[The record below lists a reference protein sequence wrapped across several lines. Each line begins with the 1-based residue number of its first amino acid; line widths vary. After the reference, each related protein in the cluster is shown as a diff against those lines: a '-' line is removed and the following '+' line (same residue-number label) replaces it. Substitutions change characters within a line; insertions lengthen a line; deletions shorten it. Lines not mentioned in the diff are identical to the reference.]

1 MSTTSFLHSFASQ
14 VFLLLKGQKV
24 QERGIQLLGKKVC
37 QKGFRV
43 LLGIGKHRFGR
54 LRQSAIKEEVNCPTD
69 LRFRPRRNDAL
80 PANSVRPQIT
90 EFLNELYNTT
100 AEPLPEAHGFG
111 AGAGQAK
118 KSIQNV
124 RRRGKRPRHL
134 HKFDSGTKF
143 KGHLPDA
150 KFLPPGSIG
159 DYLDLCRARYPH
171 LSIGRKI
178 FCRDS
183 WMNLSKF
190 QRLMLRVN

>member
-134 HKFDSGTKF
+134 HKFDSETKF

-150 KFLPPGSIG
+150 KFLPPGSILG
-159 DYLDLCRARYPH
+159 TIWIYAGHAFR
-171 LSIGRKI
+171 I
-178 FCRDS
+178 
-183 WMNLSKF
+183 
-190 QRLMLRVN
+190 